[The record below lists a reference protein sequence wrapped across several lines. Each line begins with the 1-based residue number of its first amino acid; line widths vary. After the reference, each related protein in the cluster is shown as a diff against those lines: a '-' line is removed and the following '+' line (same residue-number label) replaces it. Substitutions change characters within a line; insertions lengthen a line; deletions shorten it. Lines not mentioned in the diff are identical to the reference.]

1 MSLLPRASALL
12 VLVLAV
18 IVACTP
24 AAQPAAPAPTPS
36 DATKPAASSKPTAR
50 QPTATSAPE
59 EKIPTP
65 EERSRNTPTPV
76 AGLASGVRVTP
87 YVEGVV
93 MPLSLTFAPD
103 GRLFFIEYL
112 KGVVRIAK
120 PDGTLQPEPFVEPPV
135 RTHKEQGLLGIALD
149 PDFAQNRWVYVF
161 FTQARGNGDKA
172 DDNRV
177 VRYTE
182 RDGLATERTV
192 ILRDLPVGVCC
203 HNGGRIGF
211 GPDGKLYVTIG
222 DLNDGDKAQNPKRFH
237 GKILRIERD
246 GAIPADN
253 PDPTSPIFA
262 LGFRNPFGLAFHPK
276 TGLPYVSENGEV
288 GHDEIN
294 RVVPGGNYG
303 NPEYDGKVG
312 VPGIE
317 DPIWESGR
325 GRVAPSGAAFY
336 TGSQMPEYQN
346 DFFFCAFNTGD
357 LTRMRLGG
365 PDFDQVEQQE
375 VVYRGCHLDVAD
387 GPDGAL
393 YLSTFTGIFRLGR

>member
-1 MSLLPRASALL
+1 MSILPRASVLL
-12 VLVLAV
+12 AVVLAAT
-18 IVACTP
+18 VACTP
-24 AAQPAAPAPTPS
+24 VAPTAQVAPTSTAPPNPAAGQATPTPE
-36 DATKPAASSKPTAR
+36 
-50 QPTATSAPE
+50 PE
-59 EKIPTP
+59 PLEIPTP
-65 EERSRNTPTPV
+65 EEREHNTPTPV
-76 AGLASGVRVTP
+76 AGLVSGVRVTP
-87 YVEGVV
+87 YIEGVV
-93 MPLSLTFAPD
+93 MPLALTFAPD
-103 GRLFFIEYL
+103 GRLFFIEHL
-112 KGVVRIAK
+112 KGAVRVAQ
-120 PDGTLQPEPFVEPPV
+120 PDGTVQPEPFVEPMA
-135 RTHKEQGLLGIALD
+135 RIWKEQGVLGLALD
-149 PDFAQNRWVYVF
+149 PEFAQNHWVYVF
-161 FTQARGNGDKA
+161 YTQSRGNNGDKA